1 MLEDF
6 KSKRGSRGSD
16 NHNLESAMAIHGMG
30 KKSKTE
36 QQKSISMKLR
46 LVGNSFQLVRSERGP
61 TISSDG
67 HLFIESIRVKIAAVK
82 SKWVNQQ
89 KEFNTHS

>member
-1 MLEDF
+1 
-6 KSKRGSRGSD
+6 
-16 NHNLESAMAIHGMG
+16 
-30 KKSKTE
+30 
-36 QQKSISMKLR
+36 MKLR

-67 HLFIESIRVKIAAVK
+67 PLFIKSTRLKIAAVK
-82 SKWVNQQ
+82 SKCVNQQ

>member
-1 MLEDF
+1 
-6 KSKRGSRGSD
+6 
-16 NHNLESAMAIHGMG
+16 MAIHGMG

-36 QQKSISMKLR
+36 QQISISMKLR

-61 TISSDG
+61 TISSVG
-67 HLFIESIRVKIAAVK
+67 HLFIESICLKIATVK
-82 SKWVNQQ
+82 SKCVNQQ